1 MVDGVLIGLD
11 VGTTSS
17 KAVVYTPEGRA
28 VADGRAPNIWSSS
41 PSGVQMDARDLLAS
55 AMQAVNQALAQT
67 SSVAVLGLGV
77 ASMGE
82 SGVLLD
88 RHGRPL
94 APVIAWHDTRDRVEL
109 AELDA
114 RLGANTF
121 SARTGLP
128 FIPQWSLTKHHWL
141 VRHHLAAREAV
152 RRLNIGEWIV
162 FGLGGEEASELS
174 LASRTGWLDLA
185 TRTWWAESLSATAMQ
200 ESLLPAL
207 VTAGTALGRV
217 DSSEVSSP
225 LAGAVLTVAG
235 HDHQAAAVGVGAIHE
250 GDELDSC
257 GTAEALVRTVQPNLP
272 EEAIAELARGGITT
286 GWHVLA
292 QRWCLLGGTEGGRTL
307 ERVRALLGEN
317 GEDLD
322 ALDAAALAVSLL
334 KVKGLVLEVTPERV
348 VIKGANENTRPGH
361 IWRSALE
368 HVTSEAKLAHATMSR
383 LAGPHRRLIVTGGWS
398 NSGALLSVKRDVLG
412 PLERSSV
419 SQAGCR
425 GAALL
430 AGLAAGVYETTDHFP
445 DPA

>member
-1 MVDGVLIGLD
+1 MG
-11 VGTTSS
+11 
-17 KAVVYTPEGRA
+17 
-28 VADGRAPNIWSSS
+28 ADP
-41 PSGVQMDARDLLAS
+41 
-55 AMQAVNQALAQT
+55 
-67 SSVAVLGLGV
+67 
-77 ASMGE
+77 
-82 SGVLLD
+82 
-88 RHGRPL
+88 
-94 APVIAWHDTRDRVEL
+94 
-109 AELDA
+109 
-114 RLGANTF
+114 F

-141 VRHHLAAREAV
+141 VRHHLAAKEAV

-185 TRTWWAESLSATAMQ
+185 ARTWWAESLSATGMK
-200 ESLLPAL
+200 ESLLPPL

-217 DSSEVSSP
+217 DNSQVSTP

-257 GTAEALVRTVQPNLP
+257 GTAEALLRTVQPNLP

-307 ERVRALLGEN
+307 ERVRALLGED

-322 ALDAAALAVSLL
+322 ALDAAALAVSPLE
-334 KVKGLVLEVTPERV
+334 VKGLVLEVTPESV
-348 VIKGANENTRPGH
+348 LLKGANENTRPEQ
-361 IWRSALE
+361 IWRLALE
-368 HVTSEAKLAHATMSR
+368 HVTSEAKVTHASMSR

-398 NSGALLSVKRDVLG
+398 NSRALLSVKRDVLG

>member
-1 MVDGVLIGLD
+1 
-11 VGTTSS
+11 
-17 KAVVYTPEGRA
+17 
-28 VADGRAPNIWSSS
+28 
-41 PSGVQMDARDLLAS
+41 MDARDLLAG
-55 AMQAVNQALAQT
+55 AIEAVNQALAQT
-67 SSVAVLGLGV
+67 SNVAVLGLGV

-88 RHGRPL
+88 RHGRPV

-114 RLGANTF
+114 RLGADTF
-121 SARTGLP
+121 SARTGL
-128 FIPQWSLTKHHWL
+128 PQWSLTKHHWL
-141 VRHHLAAREAV
+141 VRHHLEATEAV

-162 FGLGGEEASELS
+162 LGLGGEEASELS

-185 TRTWWAESLSATAMQ
+185 TRTWWAESLSATEMK
-200 ESLLPAL
+200 ESLLPPL
-207 VTAGTALGRV
+207 VTAGTALGGV
-217 DSSEVSSP
+217 ANSEVSTA
-225 LAGAVLTVAG
+225 LADAVLTVAG
-235 HDHQAAAVGVGAIHE
+235 HDHQAAAVGAGAVHA

-272 EEAIAELARGGITT
+272 EETIAELARAGITT

-307 ERVRALLGEN
+307 QRVRALLGED

-322 ALDAAALAVSLL
+322 ALDAAALAVSPLE
-334 KVKGLVLEVTPERV
+334 VRGLVLEVTSERV
-348 VIKGANENTRPGH
+348 VVKGANENTRPEQ

-368 HVTSEAKLAHATMSR
+368 HVTREAKLTHVAMSR
-383 LAGPHRRLIVTGGWS
+383 LSGPLRQLVVTGGWS
-398 NSGALLSVKRDVLG
+398 NSRALLHVKRDMLG
-412 PLERSSV
+412 PLERSGV

-430 AGLAAGVYETTDHFP
+430 AGLAAGVYETTDQFP